1 MKYFLV
7 SLLFAFAV
15 RANAQPME
23 MTVVKDLEE
32 DWKVFLGDHY
42 ATRDQ
47 SNDER
52 TVYFLVDHSIYKG
65 ALLRIESQKEYSIF
79 IAGRLIASNE
89 KGIVFYDLDSLST
102 RYGSPLDFSIRKSAV
117 KISTQIVI
125 KGKLSVENEG
135 LEKRKTPYFLNFS
148 ILTSLILLTFFVILL
163 RTNPKLTVDY
173 LNFVKLFSTQER
185 EENSMSMRIT
195 SSVNLLF
202 YSFASMLTAFLI
214 VVIFHFTSGKISSAS
229 FFQVS
234 SIRDCFLQWLELTA
248 LVLIILAIKLI
259 VVSLFSSLYK
269 ASEITA
275 MQFFNFVRLFFFTF
289 GVISLLIAVFF
300 IAEVLSPV
308 WYYNL
313 FYVAAT
319 IFIFWELIIF
329 LKLMTRLPF
338 RIFHLFFYLCASE
351 LIPLVILIKVVFY

>member
-7 SLLFAFAV
+7 SLLFALAPW
-15 RANAQPME
+15 ADAQPLE
-23 MTVVKDLEE
+23 TTVVKDLEE
-32 DWKVFLGDHY
+32 DWKVFSGDHY
-42 ATRDQ
+42 DTRNG
-47 SNDER
+47 SNDNR
-52 TVYFLVDHSIYKG
+52 TIYFLVDRTTYKG

-79 IAGRLIASNE
+79 IGGRLIASNK
-89 KGIVFYDLDSLST
+89 KGIILYDLDSLSA
-102 RYGSPLDFSIRKSAV
+102 RYGSPLDFSIRKPAV
-117 KISTQIVI
+117 KILTQIVI
-125 KGKLSVENEG
+125 KGKLSAENEA
-135 LEKRKTPYFLNFS
+135 LTKRRAQYFLNFS
-148 ILTSLILLTFFVILL
+148 ILASLILLTFFVVLL

-185 EENSMSMRIT
+185 EENSMNMRIT

-202 YSFASMLTAFLI
+202 YSFASMLTAFLT

-234 SIRDCFLQWLELTA
+234 SLEDCFIQWLQLT
-248 LVLIILAIKLI
+248 VVILIILTGKLI

-300 IAEVLSPV
+300 IAEVLSPA
-308 WYYNL
+308 WYYSL

-319 IFIFWELIIF
+319 IFIFWEIIIF